1 MPAPAPALN
10 YYTTPLPQLEVFL
23 PDLQLKNLYTSN
35 TTPHTSTGNLT
46 NYGTGGTGAL
56 TLVQTDGPGYYG
68 NAASGGFA
76 RMTWTA
82 MPTAGFVGF
91 YRNQTSG
98 PALGTPGA
106 TYTHSVWVRPSIDY
120 TADRIYIE
128 WFNGSTSVSLTPY
141 NTANLVAN
149 TWQRVSVT
157 ATMPAGADRGRMVVY
172 GSNAG
177 SSWGAAAIGATLD
190 FSSWLA
196 EQSFDLHDYYF
207 GNSGYSRS
215 NLIGNPS
222 FEVDTSGWSTVSS
235 TVARSTAQAYSGA
248 ASALLTTQATANPGI
263 TTAARIPVT
272 AAYDYTFSA
281 YVKDVNT
288 SGLWRVAGIFYN
300 ALTGGS
306 AVGVQANSA
315 AVTPTTTGWSR
326 IGTVMNVPTGA
337 THVQLYIQ
345 MVAASPTAGLTAY
358 IDGILF
364 EQKSGFSTYYTGN
377 VGTNATPDTITI
389 YRLVDGETS
398 IVRNAKS
405 VASSTAF
412 VINDFEAPFGKAV
425 SYWATTSSGGVS
437 LGTGEKATITVDPNQ
452 VWISDPLDL
461 SNSMAINLSGDADSV
476 LAAGSFAEIR
486 KGYDYNR
493 SSVLGK
499 ARPVLQFYGEKG
511 IEGLQ
516 FEVIT
521 KSAGSDELKD
531 LLSTSPILLRA
542 PGELG
547 NLPRLLYGVLE
558 ASQEPI
564 DWHLASQSTPL
575 TRWKV
580 TLHETEPQS
589 LDIVVTFYSYA
600 YWQAKYASYD
610 AANAVYSAST
620 YINAVRNPP
629 A

>member
-23 PDLQLKNLYTSN
+23 PDLQQKNFYTTN
-35 TTPHTSTGNLT
+35 TTPHTGTGWIT
-46 NYGTGGTGAL
+46 NSGTGGSA
-56 TLVQTDGPGYYG
+56 TLSYSATDGPGYYG
-68 NAASGGFA
+68 YAASSGYA
-76 RMTWTA
+76 RLTWSTTP
-82 MPTAGFVGF
+82 PTGGFVGA

-106 TYTHSVWVRPSIDY
+106 TYTHSVWLRTSVDCVIRPQLDWY
-120 TADRIYIE
+120 
-128 WFNGSTSVSLTPY
+128 NGSTIVSTYIAP
-141 NTANLVAN
+141 NVSLVAN
-149 TWQRVSVT
+149 TWTRVTV
-157 ATMPAGADRGRMVVY
+157 AGTMPAGADRSRAVWYSPV
-172 GSNAG
+172 AG
-177 SSWGAAAIGATLD
+177 VWDAVGFAPTYD
-190 FSSWLA
+190 FSSVMC
-196 EQSFDLHDYYF
+196 EQTTTLNDYYF
-207 GNSGYSRS
+207 GISGYSRS
-215 NLIGNPS
+215 NLITNPS
-222 FEVDTSGWSTVSS
+222 FETNTSGWSTVSS
-235 TVARSTAQAYSGA
+235 TVARSTADAYTGA
-248 ASALLTTQATANPGI
+248 ASALLTTQASANPGI
-263 TTAARIPVT
+263 TLAARIPVN
-272 AAYDYTFSA
+272 ANYDYTFSA

-288 SGLWRVAGIFYN
+288 VGSWRVAGIFYN
-300 ALTGGS
+300 ALTGGTQ
-306 AVGVQANSA
+306 VGSQVNSPG
-315 AVTPTTTGWSR
+315 VTPSTTGWTR
-326 IGTVMNVPTGA
+326 LGTVMNVPTGA

-364 EQKSGFSTYYTGN
+364 EQKAGFSGYYTGN

-398 IVRNAKS
+398 IVRNAKN

-437 LGTGEKATITVDPNQ
+437 VGTGEKATITVDPNQ

-461 SNSMAINLSGDADSV
+461 SNAMAINLSGDADAV
-476 LAAGSFAEIR
+476 LGAGSFAEIR

-564 DWHLASQSTPL
+564 DWHLASQTTPL

-610 AANAVYSAST
+610 AANAVYSAGT